1 MARLNPPIPSFA
13 GQRIWIAGAS
23 TGIGEALA
31 KRLLAAGARV
41 AVSARSADRLR
52 ETFAASGDKVLC
64 LPADVTDPAS
74 LQQAAD
80 AILAQWGGMDLVIA
94 MAGTYSQM
102 RADSFDLDAARR
114 VVEVN
119 LNGVFHLYGA
129 VHRQL
134 LRQGA
139 GGFAIVAS
147 VAGYGG
153 LPNSM
158 AYGATKAACINLAQ
172 SMWMDLR
179 GHGIAVT
186 VINPGFVRTP
196 LVAAN
201 RFPMPFIIEPD
212 EAAERIMQGLARGD
226 FEIHFPRAFSFLLKL
241 INLLP
246 HGLYLRLV
254 KKGTGM

>member
-31 KRLLAAGARV
+31 RRLLAAGARV

-52 ETFAASGDKVLC
+52 EAYAAYGEQVLC
-64 LPADVTDPAS
+64 LPADVTDAAA
-74 LQQAAD
+74 LQQAAN
-80 AILAQWGGMDLVIA
+80 AVVAQWGGMDLVIA

-102 RADSFDLDAARR
+102 RADSFDPEAARR

-119 LNGVFHLYGA
+119 LNGVLNLYGA

-196 LVAAN
+196 LVAEN
-201 RFPMPFIIEPD
+201 RFPMPFIIEPE
-212 EAAERIMQGLARGD
+212 EAAAKIMQGLARGD
-226 FEIHFPRAFSFLLKL
+226 FEIHFPRAFSWLLKL

-254 KKGTGM
+254 KKGTRM